1 MNAQRLQAQKTYDA
15 ALKAVRATESGTDLA
30 AWEAASK
37 VLDAARSALVAA
49 EKANP
54 LPAEI
59 RRENNMLR
67 LRNRGLDF

>member
-15 ALKAVRATESGTDLA
+15 ALKAMRATEMGTDLA
-30 AWEAASK
+30 AHEAACR
-37 VLDAARSALVAA
+37 VLDTARSALVAA
-49 EKANP
+49 EMAHP